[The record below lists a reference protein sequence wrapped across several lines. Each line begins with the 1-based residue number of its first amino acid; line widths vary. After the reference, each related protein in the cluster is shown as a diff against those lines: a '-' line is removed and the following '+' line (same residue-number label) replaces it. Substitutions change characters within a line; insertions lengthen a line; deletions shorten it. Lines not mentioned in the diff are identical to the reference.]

1 MTLLTPPEDSGAALR
16 AATRFAATAH
26 ADVRIGELDTPA
38 GRVLAAMTDRGLVR
52 LAYLDTHGGAD
63 AVVDDLAARLSP
75 RILERPDAFGELSRE
90 LEQYFT
96 GSRRAFDLAIDWS
109 LVPGFGRRVLR
120 ATARIPYGEVATY
133 GEVAALA
140 GSPGGARA
148 TGNALGANPIPIVV
162 PCHRVVRAGGAL
174 GGYTGGVERKE
185 LLLGVEAG
193 GLTA

>member
-16 AATRFAATAH
+16 AAARFAASAH

-52 LAYLDTHGGAD
+52 LAYLDTHRAAD
-63 AVVDDLAARLSP
+63 AVVDDLATRLSP
-75 RILERPDAFGELSRE
+75 RILERPAAFGELSRE

-96 GSRRAFDLAIDWS
+96 GSRRSFDLAIDWS

-120 ATARIPYGEVATY
+120 ATARIPYGSVATY
-133 GEVAALA
+133 GEVATLA

-148 TGNALGANPIPIVV
+148 AGNALGANPIPIVL

-185 LLLGVEAG
+185 LLLGVERG
-193 GLTA
+193 TS

>member
-63 AVVDDLAARLSP
+63 AVLDDLATRLSP
-75 RILERPDAFGELSRE
+75 RILERPAAFVELSRE
-90 LEQYFT
+90 LDEYFA
-96 GSRRAFDLAIDWS
+96 GSRRAFDLPLDWS
-109 LVPGFGRRVLR
+109 LAPGFGRRVLR

-140 GSPGGARA
+140 GSAGGARA
-148 TGNALGANPIPIVV
+148 AGNALGANPIPIVV

-174 GGYTGGVERKE
+174 GGYTGGAERKE
-185 LLLGVEAG
+185 LLLGVEGRDLRA
-193 GLTA
+193 